1 MDFDF
6 WIPTKIHFGAA
17 SLEKLEQVIGNDSY
31 AKIGLVFDH
40 NLVDHSLLHSI
51 RDSLKNHGQIVEAAV
66 SVAEPTY
73 RFLDEFRSPFM
84 DSQIEAVVGVGG
96 GSTLDAAKA
105 IAVLVNNTKPA
116 ISYRGFDQMTE
127 PTLPI
132 YAVPT
137 TAGTGSEITPN
148 ASFVD
153 DISKKKLGINGE
165 AVRPRAA
172 FLHPGFI
179 MTCPQGP
186 ATSAA
191 LDALVHAVEAFAAR
205 KATPMARLFA
215 SEAVSLIL
223 GNIENAVIR
232 KNQSA
237 VENIFLGSLLAGI
250 AMMHSGTGPAA
261 AFSYPLGVHH
271 HVPHGLAGGF
281 CLPHVM
287 KWNVGHGYYGYAD
300 FLPSYEDNVE
310 KKVRAEEVVEKF
322 FHVWEALGV
331 PQLGQILIN
340 EKLDLAVFLDDLS
353 ELRGAIDQNPIPMTE
368 ADLTNFLTAH
378 LLNE

>member
-6 WIPTKIHFGAA
+6 WIPTKIHFGVS
-17 SLEKLEQVIGNDSY
+17 SLEKLEQVIGQGGY

-40 NLVDHSLLHSI
+40 NLDDHSLLNGI
-51 RDSLKNHGQIVEAAV
+51 RDLIKNHAQIVESAV

-84 DSQIEAVVGVGG
+84 NSQIEAVVGVGG

-116 ISYRGFDQMTE
+116 ITYRGFDQMTE

-165 AVRPRAA
+165 VVRPRAA

-205 KATPMARLFA
+205 KATPMARMFA
-215 SEAVSLIL
+215 SEAISLVL
-223 GNIENAVIR
+223 GNIENAVIQ

-261 AFSYPLGVHH
+261 AFSYPLGVHLH
-271 HVPHGLAGGF
+271 IPHGFAGGF

-287 KWNVGHGYYGYAD
+287 RWNVDHGYYGYAD
-300 FLPSYEDNVE
+300 LLPNNRDNAA
-310 KKVRAEEVVEKF
+310 KKERAEDVVEKF
-322 FHVWEALGV
+322 FQVWRALGV
-331 PQLGQILIN
+331 PQLVQTLIN
-340 EKLDLAVFLDDLS
+340 EKLDLTVFLDDLS
-353 ELRGAIDQNPIPMTE
+353 ELRGAIDQNPISMAD
-368 ADLTNFLTAH
+368 ADLANFLTAH
-378 LLNE
+378 FPQ